1 MKRALPSLLLC
12 SLLFASFTSDT
23 ISFKREKVEQV
34 KVVLNT
40 VYQYLDQSQLPHT
53 EVKQLLQGISI
64 AANNLGDT
72 IAVPKD
78 TTRKDSTQTKKKK

>member
-1 MKRALPSLLLC
+1 MKCAPLILLCALLLT
-12 SLLFASFTSDT
+12 AYTSD
-23 ISFKREKVEQV
+23 IVSLKKEKVEQV

>member
-34 KVVLNT
+34 KVVLNS
-40 VYQYLDQSQLPHT
+40 VYQYLDQSQLPHSD
-53 EVKQLLQGISI
+53 VKQMLQGISI

-72 IAVPKD
+72 IAIPKD
-78 TTRKDSTQTKKKK
+78 TVRKDTTTKKKK

>member
-1 MKRALPSLLLC
+1 MKCAPLILLCALLLT
-12 SLLFASFTSDT
+12 AYTSD
-23 ISFKREKVEQV
+23 IVSLKKEKVEQV

-40 VYQYLDQSQLPHT
+40 VYQYLDQSQLPHSD
-53 EVKQLLQGISI
+53 VKQMLQGISI